1 MGNVAFQ
8 EALDLLACPRCGGA
22 LRSSALACTACGA
35 GYEIR
40 GGIPDLRLP
49 ADRRTEAVRK
59 FYEQTPFPAYPP
71 RDSHAWLRARAGR
84 SEFARLLDRAI
95 PGDARILELG
105 CGTGQMSLF
114 LASADRIVVGAD
126 LTRASLELAEAARQR
141 FGVERALFVETDL
154 RVPGLRRG
162 AFDVVYSSGV
172 LHHTPDPRGSFAAI
186 ARLVRPGGIL
196 VVGSTTRT
204 RGCRTGCAAPSHVSP
219 ASAGSLSTRCSASG
233 ERNLHAARRGYAISI
248 ATSRSI
254 ATRSARCRIGS
265 ARTRSSTCA
274 RIPRRSSPTS
284 RCARPS
290 SSNRPAT
297 TGHSR
302 TSSRSFPGRSPSP
315 TKAAFLPWSGGRVR
329 LRFSPCSAYA
339 TGTTSSDL
347 GATWRPG
354 AAGRWRA
361 SWRGNWNSSA
371 VPTSS

>member
-59 FYEQTPFPAYPP
+59 FYEQTPFPAYPL

-196 VVGSTTRT
+196 VVGLYNAYARLPH
-204 RGCRTGCAAPSHVSP
+204 RVRRAVAR
-219 ASAGSLSTRCSASG
+219 LSGFRWIPLDPVLR
-233 ERNLHAARRGYAISI
+233 ERRAEPARREAWLRDQYRHVEEHRHTLREVQDWFRENQVEYLRAYP
-248 ATSRSI
+248 
-254 ATRSARCRIGS
+254 
-265 ARTRSSTCA
+265 STLFA
-274 RIPRRSSPTS
+274 DEPLREAELFDPAGDDWAFENVVSQLSWAKSLAHEGGLFAVVGR
-284 RCARPS
+284 ARPS
-290 SSNRPAT
+290 
-297 TGHSR
+297 
-302 TSSRSFPGRSPSP
+302 
-315 TKAAFLPWSGGRVR
+315 
-329 LRFSPCSAYA
+329 
-339 TGTTSSDL
+339 
-347 GATWRPG
+347 
-354 AAGRWRA
+354 
-361 SWRGNWNSSA
+361 
-371 VPTSS
+371 